1 MTLPL
6 PKPLTKPLLMNMAM
20 VLVLQMTATRGMM
33 MNFMVV
39 AGEEMELAE

>member
-1 MTLPL
+1 
-6 PKPLTKPLLMNMAM
+6 MNMAM

-39 AGEEMELAE
+39 AGEEMELAEWTDESSVEDW